1 MLNKF
6 KQKLKNRKPMEP
18 KRKALVK
25 GLVFGFLAGGLA
37 TITAVGIVGCSMTQ
51 GDRKEPQSRKLVF
64 DVDDDLT
71 NSTWTLN
78 TRLYDFDDCYA
89 EIDFVS
95 NGVEF
100 NEIYGIYDDDAMYYG
115 GSVDNIYPYDNNS
128 WVMPLYRTINIVGGS
143 YVTDQSFITWL
154 NNNAVY
160 DGPYAPVTS
169 SSEATTSSALT
180 TSETTTSSAATTSEP
195 VATSSEDAT
204 ISAPSSTSRVERGSI
219 TLGDRNPF
227 SAWVVNPK
235 SLDRATSFDGGA
247 PWLLYTGSPTD
258 DNSNHSTI
266 ETKYETYSL
275 GAFHV
280 YGNDGVTFD
289 KIGIT
294 TQNLSVDNVLTL
306 DGETATQVSA
316 AMYEKGAF
324 RVTGIKYVNSVSNTS
339 VDVYKEVWSVVDMSG
354 NSVYALNGGRW
365 LNEGFRTIVLDDLGG
380 SLTINGYRASVGWWL
395 ENNALASSDAIAT
408 MVLGNSSTG
417 VFGLI
422 ASAFGCWTSIF
433 GLAIIPG
440 LTIGTLI
447 FVPLVVMIIVAIVK
461 LLAK

>member
-1 MLNKF
+1 MLNKL

-51 GDRKEPQSRKLVF
+51 GESKQPKMLRA
-64 DVDDDLT
+64 DVSYDGT
-71 NSTWTLN
+71 TWTFVDEPSFE
-78 TRLYDFDDCYA
+78 TEDI
-89 EIDFVS
+89 EMSFVS
-95 NGVEF
+95 SGINFVSFASGYGELGVQAWYR
-100 NEIYGIYDDDAMYYG
+100 NARGQSMVVY
-115 GSVDNIYPYDNNS
+115 NS
-128 WVMPLYRTINIVGGS
+128 DGWATGF
-143 YVTDQSFITWL
+143 QSITL
-154 NNNAVY
+154 
-160 DGPYAPVTS
+160 DGEPDTY
-169 SSEATTSSALT
+169 ALT
-180 TSETTTSSAATTSEP
+180 FLQTYAVLEGSASSSAATTS
-195 VATSSEDAT
+195 
-204 ISAPSSTSRVERGSI
+204 PSSSSSRAEGGAV
-219 TLGDRNPF
+219 TFNDRNPF

-235 SLDRATSFDGGA
+235 SLERATSFDSGA
-247 PWLLYTGSPTD
+247 PWLLYTGLPTD

-266 ETKYETYSL
+266 ATKYELYNV

-289 KIGIT
+289 KSGIT
-294 TQNLSVDNVLTL
+294 TQNLSADNVLTL

-324 RVTGIKYVNSVSNTS
+324 RVTGIKYVNSVSNNS
-339 VDVYKEVWSVVDMSG
+339 VDVYKEAWSVVDMNG
-354 NSVYALNGGRW
+354 NSVYALSGGRW
-365 LNEGFRTIVLDDLGG
+365 LNEGFRTIVIDDVDGF
-380 SLTINGYRASVGWWL
+380 LTIHGYLASVGWWL
-395 ENNALASSDAIAT
+395 ENNALASSDAVAT

-422 ASAFGCWTSIF
+422 ASAFGCWTSLF

>member
-1 MLNKF
+1 MLNKI

-18 KRKALVK
+18 KRKALIK

-51 GDRKEPQSRKLVF
+51 GESKQPKMLRADYTGTLNGTSWQI
-64 DVDDDLT
+64 
-71 NSTWTLN
+71 NSTISAYSSALYIEVNFTSNN
-78 TRLYDFDDCYA
+78 TNYGVFNVTKGGNLIYYP
-89 EIDFVS
+89 VGS
-95 NGVEF
+95 PNGSQV
-100 NEIYGIYDDDAMYYG
+100 YHK
-115 GSVDNIYPYDNNS
+115 
-128 WVMPLYRTINIVGGS
+128 
-143 YVTDQSFITWL
+143 DQSNKWYFGEEYRNVTFTSSPTSLEADLRTWL
-154 NNNAVY
+154 NSNAVLISS
-160 DGPYAPVTS
+160 GSSS
-169 SSEATTSSALT
+169 SSEA
-180 TSETTTSSAATTSEP
+180 TTSSAATTSEP

-204 ISAPSSTSRVERGSI
+204 ISAPSSTSRAEGGAV
-219 TLGDRNPF
+219 TFNDRNPF

-235 SLDRATSFDGGA
+235 SLERATSFDSGA

-258 DNSNHSTI
+258 ENSSHSTI
-266 ETKYETYSL
+266 TTKYELYDV

-294 TQNLSVDNVLTL
+294 TQNLAADVALTL
-306 DGETATQVSA
+306 DGETATLVSA

-324 RVTGIKYVNSVSNTS
+324 RITGIKYVNSQNDTS
-339 VDVYKEVWSVVDMSG
+339 VDVYKETWSIVDNSG
-354 NSVYALNGGRW
+354 NSVYALSGGRW
-365 LNEGFRTIVLDDLGG
+365 LNEGFRTIVLDDVDGN
-380 SLTINGYRASVGWWL
+380 LTIHGYQASVGWWL

-422 ASAFGCWTSIF
+422 ASAFGCWTSVF